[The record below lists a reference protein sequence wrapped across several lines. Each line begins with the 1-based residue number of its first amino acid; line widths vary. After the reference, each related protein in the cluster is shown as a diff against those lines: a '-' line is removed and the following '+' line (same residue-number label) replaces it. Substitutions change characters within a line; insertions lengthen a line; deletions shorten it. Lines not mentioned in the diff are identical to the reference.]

1 MNKNNDAQLSGPGNA
16 HVISGRQL
24 ASAAVCRGWRA
35 AAMADHGPAAA
46 AAASA
51 AAAAAAAVCV

>member
-46 AAASA
+46 AAA
-51 AAAAAAAVCV
+51 AAVCV